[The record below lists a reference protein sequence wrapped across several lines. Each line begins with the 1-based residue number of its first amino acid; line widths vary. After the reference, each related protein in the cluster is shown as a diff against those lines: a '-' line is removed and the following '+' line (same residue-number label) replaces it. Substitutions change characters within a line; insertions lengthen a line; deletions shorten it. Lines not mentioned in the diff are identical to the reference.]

1 MTGNKKGKKG
11 EFEDAAKYM
20 LTVHRDDLFYFF
32 ILLYIGYNMNL
43 HFKSESPNT
52 KPIRIPDTQTHLIQL
67 KQILSFIGK
76 FRITC
81 TFLGYL
87 KTMRVVQPH

>member
-20 LTVHRDDLFYFF
+20 LTVHRNDLFYFCR
-32 ILLYIGYNMNL
+32 LLYIGYNMNL
-43 HFKSESPNT
+43 HSHSRHANT
-52 KPIRIPDTQTHLIQL
+52 FDLIEATPL
-67 KQILSFIGK
+67 FFIGK
-76 FRITC
+76 FRKTC